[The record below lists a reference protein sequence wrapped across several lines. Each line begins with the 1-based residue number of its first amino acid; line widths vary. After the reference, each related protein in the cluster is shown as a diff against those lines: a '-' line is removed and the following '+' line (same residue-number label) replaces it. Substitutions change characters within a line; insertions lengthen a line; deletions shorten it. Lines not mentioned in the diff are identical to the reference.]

1 MKPSPG
7 VGVDLATL
15 ATLIRAA
22 IANSYRWTAER
33 NLTGPIG
40 LLEGDH
46 NAKEQTG
53 KGWKCNRRC
62 PKGKSR
68 SARIAPTRHKQLVLA
83 TRGERLFS
91 TKRAADTSNANR

>member
-7 VGVDLATL
+7 AGVDLATL

-33 NLTGPIG
+33 NTTGPIG

-53 KGWKCNRRC
+53 
-62 PKGKSR
+62 
-68 SARIAPTRHKQLVLA
+68 
-83 TRGERLFS
+83 
-91 TKRAADTSNANR
+91 TKPN

>member
-33 NLTGPIG
+33 NTTGPIG
-40 LLEGDH
+40 LLEG
-46 NAKEQTG
+46 ETTM
-53 KGWKCNRRC
+53 
-62 PKGKSR
+62 PKGIGDLRKGYR
-68 SARIAPTRHKQLVLA
+68 RRY
-83 TRGERLFS
+83 RGG
-91 TKRAADTSNANR
+91 NR